1 MGDSGFELSLHTE
14 SRGPEQTR
22 PVGHTWQHMD
32 NSGVWPSA
40 LTVRPI

>member
-14 SRGPEQTR
+14 SR
-22 PVGHTWQHMD
+22 GHTWQHMD